1 MSSALEKLFFTITL
15 MDHVSGPSKSVCQ
28 SFQTMQQQGKDAFL
42 LMGKGFVGLTA
53 NAASL
58 LNLTNDARDFSK
70 ALGEVASLGVSKDEL
85 DKLAKESRKFAMRFG
100 EDATAVARSAYDI
113 QSAIPG
119 LAKGAL
125 AAFTVQGSLLA
136 KATKADAA
144 TITKFQGTMY
154 NIFEKSANKI
164 GQAKW
169 VEMLTGKTAHAVK
182 IFKTTGNDMS
192 AAFTNLGSTGEKAGV
207 SLEEQLAVLGTL
219 QGTMGGANAGTAYK
233 AFLNSVGRAQLTT
246 KDGKALKFTDD
257 SGKLL
262 PMVEILEKIRAA
274 VGPGQLKLADQT
286 KLMQTFG
293 DEGGK
298 AVLNLLDK
306 TESLKGS
313 IGDLSKIQDSGTA
326 VEMAEKMVDPYER
339 FTAVLK
345 VLRITFG
352 QGLLPV
358 VNTVLDVFS
367 GIMKVVVWC
376 LDYIPF
382 LRTAVSALA
391 VIFSAAAAALS
402 VFYLYI
408 GAKKYLTAFG
418 GELRIVYA
426 WCLKNAAA
434 THSMTAAQRANA
446 IVQMLWRKSI
456 GQTVIGQKLSV
467 FWTMIS
473 AGAVQFWTF
482 ASSRATAAEKLRV
495 MWSWICTRA
504 EIAKNLAMNA
514 GVSAMLLSSMMIA
527 KLAIGQK
534 LAAVSSWIMTGG
546 LSAAASAAWAF
557 TAALLANPVTW
568 IVAGIVALIG
578 ALAALVYWWDD
589 VCGFCVKY
597 ADYLLAMLGPIGW
610 IVAAFR
616 NWDKIKDFLV
626 GLWKTFQKVCPNI
639 AGLIE
644 KLAAVIW
651 AGIRAPFVWISE
663 KVRQLSELFARL
675 GGIIA
680 EPFRLCWE
688 WLSGKLVPVVQFFS
702 GLLEKI
708 GGFFTGILSGISN
721 FGSAVAGKV
730 TGIFSGLDGWIGK
743 VLRTV
748 SKIPGFGFLD
758 PDVSADGSV
767 KPAGAADRI
776 GKAAGGDLP
785 AVPGVRSAGTEPVIP
800 DVVAVRQTDV
810 PAGGIRN
817 SQTTTRN
824 YGGISIF
831 APNGISPAQLDDWLL
846 LNGV

>member
-15 MDHVSGPSKSVCQ
+15 LDHVSGPSKSVCQ
-28 SFQTMQQQGKDAFL
+28 SFQTMQQQGKDAFR
-42 LMGKGFVGLTA
+42 LMGKGIVGLTA

-58 LNLTNDARDFSK
+58 LNLTNEARDFSK
-70 ALGEVASLGVSKDEL
+70 ALGEVASLDVSKDEL
-85 DKLAKESRKFAMRFG
+85 SNLAKESRKFAMRFG

-125 AAFTVQGSLLA
+125 AAFTAQGNLLA

-154 NIFEKSANKI
+154 NIFEKSANRI

-192 AAFTNLGSTGEKAGV
+192 AAFTNLGSIAEKAGV
-207 SLEEQLAVLGTL
+207 SLDEQLAVLGTL

-233 AFLNSVGRAQLTT
+233 AFLNTVGRAKLTT
-246 KDGKALKFTDD
+246 KTGNTLKFTNE

-286 KLMQTFG
+286 KLMQAFG

-313 IGDLSKIQDSGTA
+313 IGELAEIQDSNPA
-326 VEMAEKMVDPYER
+326 VGMAEKMVDPYER

-358 VNTVLDVFS
+358 VNTVLNVFS

-426 WCLKNAAA
+426 WCLKNAAV

-456 GQTVIGQKLSV
+456 GQTLIGQKLSV
-467 FWTMIS
+467 FWTMLS
-473 AGAVQFWTF
+473 GSAVQFWTF
-482 ASSRATAAEKLRV
+482 AASKATAAEKLRV
-495 MWSWICTRA
+495 MWSWLCTRA
-504 EIAKNLAMNA
+504 EIARNLVMNA
-514 GVSAMLLSSMMIA
+514 GISAMLLSSMMVA

-546 LSAAASAAWAF
+546 LGAAASAAWTF
-557 TAALLANPVTW
+557 TAALLANPITW
-568 IVAGIVALIG
+568 IVAGIGALIG
-578 ALAALVYWWDD
+578 ALVALVYYWDE
-589 VCGFCVKY
+589 VCAFCVKY
-597 ADYLLAMLGPIGW
+597 QDMLWMMLGPIGW
-610 IVAAFR
+610 IVLAFR
-616 NWDKIKDFLV
+616 HWDKIVEFLGSV
-626 GLWKTFQKVCPNI
+626 WAAFQSVCPNI
-639 AGLIE
+639 AALMEKLVKGAWTLIKAPFE
-644 KLAAVIW
+644 WMWNNIKSIGRAFISLGSAISYPFQLCYDWIAGKLAA
-651 AGIRAPFVWISE
+651 AFE
-663 KVRQLSELFARL
+663 FFASLIQR
-675 GGIIA
+675 
-680 EPFRLCWE
+680 
-688 WLSGKLVPVVQFFS
+688 
-702 GLLEKI
+702 I
-708 GGFFTGILSGISN
+708 GGFFSALGAGIKNGILGA
-721 FGSAVAGKV
+721 FR
-730 TGIFSGLDGWIGK
+730 TLDGWIGK
-743 VLRTV
+743 ILRMV

-758 PDVSADGSV
+758 PDVPADDSV
-767 KPAGAADRI
+767 KPAG
-776 GKAAGGDLP
+776 
-785 AVPGVRSAGTEPVIP
+785 PVIP
-800 DVVAVRQTDV
+800 DIVAARQTDV

-831 APNGISPAQLDDWLL
+831 APNGMNPAQLDDWLL